1 MVDGIKK
8 VNRIYRVVIPKHHR
22 KWAGLPEEEEEQV
35 EEVEEKP
42 EPTEEEKADLE
53 IERLTKLIEN
63 SKQKKYVT
71 YNRKGELII
80 NFYD

>member
-22 KWAGLPEEEEEQV
+22 KWAGLPEEEPE
-35 EEVEEKP
+35 EEVEEEP
-42 EPTEEEKADLE
+42 VPTEEEKADLE

>member
-8 VNRIYRVVIPKHHR
+8 VNRIYRVVIPKHNR